1 MNITYDI
8 EKLNQIAKDLYE
20 LLHLS
25 VLFTDKD
32 GKQLVKCYNPC
43 DFCSVMQN
51 ENAKIRSGC
60 RESDAKLIQE
70 CRESKKTCMHVCHMN
85 LCDVAM
91 PIIKNDILAAYVLLG
106 RMRSTNCNSP
116 NIENSPHLSALYYEL
131 PLFTDKELESLK
143 SLLAMMLFSGAITIE
158 ESSTASEVK
167 AYIESN
173 IDKDLSLPALCKR
186 FFISKNTLYKLFRN
200 EYGCTVGEFISGCR
214 INEAKRRLAESNDTV
229 IAISDSLGFAS
240 YAYFCRFFKSI
251 TGFTPTEY
259 RANIKRT

>member
-1 MNITYDI
+1 
-8 EKLNQIAKDLYE
+8 
-20 LLHLS
+20 
-25 VLFTDKD
+25 
-32 GKQLVKCYNPC
+32 
-43 DFCSVMQN
+43 
-51 ENAKIRSGC
+51 
-60 RESDAKLIQE
+60 
-70 CRESKKTCMHVCHMN
+70 MN

-158 ESSTASEVK
+158 ESSTVSEVK

-214 INEAKRRLAESNDTV
+214 INEAKRRLAESDDTV

-240 YAYFCRFFKSI
+240 YAYFCRFFKSS